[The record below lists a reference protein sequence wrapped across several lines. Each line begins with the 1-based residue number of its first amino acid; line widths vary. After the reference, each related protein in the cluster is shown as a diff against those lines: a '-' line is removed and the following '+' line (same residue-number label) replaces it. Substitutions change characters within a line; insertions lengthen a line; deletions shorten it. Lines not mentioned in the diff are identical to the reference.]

1 MVLSA
6 IAKAPGYVRREQ
18 PLSAAVADDSNLRHC
33 TRIRRLQEGSL
44 AWQAEPEGGIHS
56 RTLRRALKFGRKT
69 EHTLTDSQCGKTVF
83 EPDSPVNA
91 LPFGTESDQRSEG
104 AVYKPELAEATKPEG
119 GPS

>member
-56 RTLRRALKFGRKT
+56 RTLRRALKFWPENRA
-69 EHTLTDSQCGKTVF
+69 HSHRL
-83 EPDSPVNA
+83 
-91 LPFGTESDQRSEG
+91 
-104 AVYKPELAEATKPEG
+104 AVRQDG
-119 GPS
+119 F